1 VTFFSSP
8 KQLAELKRVAEKAKF
23 KVMAFKRD
31 GETRWSSEYLLLESI
46 MENKDAMVKFWRQ
59 RNNRDGKHLNNDDY
73 GFIDDILYILSCPR
87 RITDD
92 VQKWAYPCG
101 MDVWPDLFRCVQFWT
116 VDCKEV
122 IQRHLSKELVN
133 HLLDA
138 TFDRAVK
145 TFESNR
151 PLHLAMMGFHPYT
164 WRTHGDTYLLA
175 SLVDANIV
183 RFRQLVP
190 GLQNGKGFIDMIY
203 DNMKGCV
210 LRYAPGTIEG
220 CCWGMYARPHQPA
233 EQDAAAAAPA
243 VASEPLYKKSQ
254 KCSEQVVE

>member
-1 VTFFSSP
+1 
-8 KQLAELKRVAEKAKF
+8 
-23 KVMAFKRD
+23 
-31 GETRWSSEYLLLESI
+31 
-46 MENKDAMVKFWRQ
+46 
-59 RNNRDGKHLNNDDY
+59 
-73 GFIDDILYILSCPR
+73 
-87 RITDD
+87 
-92 VQKWAYPCG
+92 

-183 RFRQLVP
+183 RFQD
-190 GLQNGKGFIDMIY
+190 GKVFIDMIY

-220 CCWGMYARPHQPA
+220 CCWGMYARAHQPA
-233 EQDAAAAAPA
+233 QQDAAAAAPI
-243 VASEPLYKKSQ
+243 VASEPLYKKAKSALNKLWSSDGALTPGTPDGGFSQ
-254 KCSEQVVE
+254 NVHDEIKLFFRRLGELNHLPDLL